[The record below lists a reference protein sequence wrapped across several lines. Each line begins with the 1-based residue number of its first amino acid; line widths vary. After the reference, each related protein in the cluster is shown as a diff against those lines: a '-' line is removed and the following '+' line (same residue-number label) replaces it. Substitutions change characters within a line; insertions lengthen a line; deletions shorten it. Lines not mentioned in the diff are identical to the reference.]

1 MSRAFA
7 LRSRLFIRI
16 CNGFCK
22 MVFEGPW
29 GSIGVV
35 WDCSVDLPRF
45 AFFHQFVTDISVTG
59 FDFQFGVN
67 TEKSQARLRLKA
79 GYAS

>member
-1 MSRAFA
+1 MVFR
-7 LRSRLFIRI
+7 
-16 CNGFCK
+16 K

-29 GSIGVV
+29 KHRDSL
-35 WDCSVDLPRF
+35 DCSIDLPRF
-45 AFFHQFVTDISVTG
+45 AFFQQFVTDISVIG

-67 TEKSQARLRLKA
+67 TEKAQARLRLKA